1 MEDEMLNPLLDS
13 NTKKELKLLIDDTD
27 QFRMLLSKFE
37 SDINSREISQVENLS
52 ELVNKLQNLR
62 SQMEKIVSKIQYI
75 KNFIKDETTQ
85 KSTLVKLK
93 EVSEEIRRKF
103 ENLNKKFNAKLET
116 AKNQIKT
123 EIEDKTNS
131 SEDNFNNQ
139 KIKVQSVQTVQ
150 TIDSRT
156 RMDIDRLRERQ
167 EELEKITNISHQLLR
182 ISQDMRMSS
191 DRQGIIVDSIESN
204 LVISNKKTHEGL
216 EQLNK
221 RRETQS
227 FSIRFYFWICTT
239 LCLVLALVILF
250 LYLKYWGSQTN

>member
-27 QFRMLLSKFE
+27 QFTMLLSKFE

-52 ELVNKLQNLR
+52 ELVNKLKNLR

-75 KNFIKDETTQ
+75 KNFIKDETSQ

-93 EVSEEIRRKF
+93 GVSEEIRRKF
-103 ENLNKKFNAKLET
+103 ENLNKKFNAKVET

-123 EIEDKTNS
+123 EIEEKTNS
-131 SEDNFNNQ
+131 SEDNFNKQN
-139 KIKVQSVQTVQ
+139 IRVQTVQ

-167 EELEKITNISHQLLR
+167 EELEKITKISHQLLR
-182 ISQDMRMSS
+182 ISQDMKMSS

-204 LVISNKKTHEGL
+204 LVISNKNTNEGL
-216 EQLNK
+216 QQLNK
-221 RRETQS
+221 RRETES

-250 LYLKYWGSQTN
+250 LYLKYWRTETN